1 MSLSTHVVFCCIHRL
16 KTHAPPLY
24 ERHAPC
30 FISNHT
36 LVYKGLRTSAR
47 TCKPAPF
54 AKGAGFKRG
63 IQALF
68 RVLPRV
74 GAKND
79 DDLVASRGLRRKD
92 DVAGTDAEGRGDLL
106 GRLRIRGF
114 RVENG

>member
-1 MSLSTHVVFCCIHRL
+1 MSFSVAYTAPAGA
-16 KTHAPPLY
+16 HAPSLY
-24 ERHAPC
+24 RQ
-30 FISNHT
+30 SHT
-36 LVYKGLRTSAR
+36 CPQGVADFRKNLQAR
-47 TCKPAPF
+47 SFC
-54 AKGAGFKRG
+54 KGAGFKRG

-92 DVAGTDAEGRGDLL
+92 DVAGTDAEGRGYLL
-106 GRLRIRGF
+106 GRLRVRGF